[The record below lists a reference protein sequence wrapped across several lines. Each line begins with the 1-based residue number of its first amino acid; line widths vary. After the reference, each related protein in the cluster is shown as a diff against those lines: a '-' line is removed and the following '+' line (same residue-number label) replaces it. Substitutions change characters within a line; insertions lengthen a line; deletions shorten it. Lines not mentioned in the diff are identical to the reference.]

1 MPNTKQQT
9 RRSSTETAPQ
19 QAGAVLG
26 DASRNIGGSP
36 AQSGPVNYRAAW
48 SSGHA
53 MQQAA
58 GHAEEAGRRL
68 SEVVQQAAENTHAFM
83 ALPATFGS
91 GLLQMHQAAAGLIG
105 GVMQTNLRLAQGM
118 FQAIDSGAVID
129 MQRHYVRDHVGAFT
143 ESAASIVRA
152 AHHAADEAWRPLE
165 ARLEQRLRQ
174 LQQGKQQAQQHARR
188 VADIMSP
195 GARVASPE
203 DTVQLAARIMHDDD
217 VGALPVGENDRLVG
231 MVTDHDVAALVA
243 DARDPAQTKV
253 REVMTPDVRYVFEDE
268 EPHHAALNMAEQ
280 HVVRLP
286 VLNRSKR
293 LVGVV
298 SLGDLTAEEVIASA
312 EARTPG
318 VRMHKDVHSGMAA
331 E

>member
-9 RRSSTETAPQ
+9 RRSAAETAPQ
-19 QAGAVLG
+19 HADAIPQ
-26 DASRNIGGSP
+26 DASRSIGDAP
-36 AQSGPVNYRAAW
+36 APSGPVSYRAAW
-48 SSGHA
+48 SSGQA

-68 SEVVQQAAENTHAFM
+68 SEVVQQAAESTRAFM
-83 ALPATFGS
+83 ALPAAFGS

-105 GVMQTNLRLAQGM
+105 NAIQTNLRLAQGIA
-118 FQAIDSGAVID
+118 QAIDAGALID
-129 MQRHYVRDHVGAFT
+129 LQRHYVRDHVGAFT
-143 ESAASIVRA
+143 ESAASIVRT

-174 LQQGKQQAQQHARR
+174 LQQGGQQAQPHVRR

-195 GARVASPE
+195 GTRVASPE
-203 DTVQLAARIMHDDD
+203 DTVKRAAQIMHEDE

-268 EPHHAALNMAEQ
+268 DPHHAAVNMAEQ
-280 HVVRLP
+280 HVARLP

-298 SLGDLTAEEVIASA
+298 SLGDLAAEGVIASG
-312 EARTPG
+312 EAHAPG
-318 VRMHKDVHSGMAA
+318 VRMHKDVHAGMAA

>member
-9 RRSSTETAPQ
+9 RRSTAETAPQ
-19 QAGAVLG
+19 HAGAIPG
-26 DASRNIGGSP
+26 DASRNIGASP
-36 AQSGPVNYRAAW
+36 AQGGPASYRAAW

-53 MQQAA
+53 VQQAA
-58 GHAEEAGRRL
+58 GRAEEAGRRL
-68 SEVVQQAAENTHAFM
+68 SEIVQQAAESTRAFM

-105 GVMQTNLRLAQGM
+105 DVLQTNLRLAQGM
-118 FQAIDSGAVID
+118 VRAIDSGAVTD
-129 MQRHYVRDHVGAFT
+129 LQRHYLREHVGAFT

-152 AHHAADEAWRPLE
+152 AHHATDEAWRPLE
-165 ARLEQRLRQ
+165 ARLEQRLQR
-174 LQQGKQQAQQHARR
+174 LQQGRHQAQQHARR

-203 DTVQLAARIMHDDD
+203 DTVQQAAQVMHEDG
-217 VGALPVGENDRLVG
+217 VGALPVGEDDRLVG

-243 DARDPAQTKV
+243 EARDPAQTKV

-268 EPHHAALNMAEQ
+268 DPHHAAVNMAEQ

-312 EARTPG
+312 EAHAPG
-318 VRMHKDVHSGMAA
+318 VRMRKEVHSGMAA